1 MQTDSMD
8 ARLRSDQ
15 EEQAESQAG
24 EVPSAAEE
32 LRHCRE
38 ALNCETL
45 RRTELLAQ
53 LSQRLRARLNHI
65 IGSAELLEMQCGNSA
80 AADNARQILEAARDL
95 LDIIDHE
102 VPADQQT
109 HAAKV
114 AENSSCDVLY
124 IEDDPVNFALV
135 KRILEGRPSI
145 KLTHAPRGEIGV
157 SLAQTHSL
165 KLILLDLNL
174 PDIHGSE
181 VLRRLQQNSKTAQI
195 PVVVI
200 SADATAS
207 QIERLLSAGA
217 RNYLTKP
224 FRIQS
229 FLAVVDEVLEESG
242 RALR

>member
-1 MQTDSMD
+1 MQTNTMD
-8 ARLRSDQ
+8 TRLESDQ
-15 EEQAESQAG
+15 EKQAESQEG

-38 ALNCETL
+38 ALNRETL

-53 LSQRLRARLNHI
+53 LGQRLRTRLNHI
-65 IGSAELLEMQCGNSA
+65 IGSAELLEMQCRNSA
-80 AADNARQILEAARDL
+80 AANNARQILEAARDL
-95 LDIIDHE
+95 LDIINHE
-102 VPADQQT
+102 IPSDQQT
-109 HAAKV
+109 RVAKAA
-114 AENSSCDVLY
+114 EHSSCDVLY

-135 KRILEGRPSI
+135 KRILQGRPSI
-145 KLTHAPRGEIGV
+145 KLAHAPRGEIGI
-157 SLAQTHSL
+157 SLAQTHSP

-181 VLRRLQQNSKTAQI
+181 VLRRLQQNSETARV

-217 RNYLTKP
+217 RNYVTKP
-224 FRIQS
+224 FRVQS
-229 FLAVVDEVLEESG
+229 FVAVVDELLQEST
-242 RALR
+242 RSS